1 MVLSG
6 HALRYETM
14 KPKLLSGIG
23 ALFVALLIASAV
35 FVPAVS
41 ASTNEERYG
50 PVEPEPAE
58 FVDVHPTPSLEERN
72 YIIVAIESSNLSED
86 EKDALLIDLEQI
98 WSSDLSGPERNI
110 ILSQLAPIVFSYYN
124 IDSNS
129 NPTPSWSGY
138 VRYYSDVGTHNLL
151 AEIAGQNMGL
161 SSWKC
166 RILNEQSAVPDDWGL
181 LQMPTHYSWGGAG
194 SKAKDYANQAKVL
207 LSEDPEDPEGYEKLS
222 WAMHF
227 MSDVANP
234 WHTQQLWAQGNH
246 VTYEQDYVLDEMV
259 DGHNFKQ
266 VLVDSPS
273 YWWYRVTDPEASASN
288 LAALSSGYFYYVD
301 DKINHDSDW
310 KNDSTVVEY
319 TKDVLEEALHYNM
332 GLVKYVGAY

>member
-1 MVLSG
+1 
-6 HALRYETM
+6 M
-14 KPKLLSGIG
+14 KSLSGIS
-23 ALFVALLIASAV
+23 ALFAALLIVGAV
-35 FVPAVS
+35 FVPVVS

-50 PVEPEPAE
+50 PIEPEPAE
-58 FVDVHPTPSLEERN
+58 FVDVHSAPSLEERN
-72 YIIVAIESSNLSED
+72 YIIAALESSALSED
-86 EKDALLIDLEQI
+86 EKSALLIDLERI
-98 WSSDLSGPERNI
+98 WSPDSDLSAPERDTV
-110 ILSQLAPIVFSYYN
+110 LSQLAPIVFDYYN
-124 IDSNS
+124 IDSDS
-129 NPTPSWSGY
+129 GITPSWSGHL
-138 VRYYSDVGTHNLL
+138 RHYSDTGTHNLL
-151 AEIAGQNMGL
+151 AEIAGQNMGV

-181 LQMPTHYSWGGAG
+181 LQMMYHYSCGGACLEVD
-194 SKAKDYANQAKVL
+194 AYANLAKNI

-246 VTYEQDYVLDEMV
+246 ETYEQDYVLAEMV

-288 LAALSSGYFYYVD
+288 LAALSRGYFYYID
-301 DKINHDSDW
+301 DKINHDPDW
-310 KNDSTVVEY
+310 KNDPTVVEY
-319 TKDVLEEALHYNM
+319 TKDVLEQALHYNM
-332 GLVKYVGAY
+332 GLVEYVGAY